1 MRVNLIGNFKANTG
15 LMQDAIILRGLLAN
29 VHGESVQIRKV
40 HHAMPQCGEAEI
52 NIFIEVM
59 NPSLI
64 SYAGKNIWIPNTE
77 WTYRTWIPYLKMVDE
92 IWVKTRE
99 ARDIFSKF
107 SSNVHYIE
115 WTSIDKVYCEK
126 KNYSKGIV
134 LVGKNMYRNPKPTL
148 QAYVQILKTNPVL
161 FNLLP
166 HLYIPFHPNHIKFF
180 FPPELSDKVTLLDKE
195 LSESEYDNLLK
206 ECGLAICTSAS
217 EGFGHAVNE
226 AMSSG
231 CNLIV
236 SNIPPFIDLTENRG
250 LFIAT
255 KEKIEH
261 PSCLGN
267 IVDVNVHDLMLKFQG
282 YVNASFKAKENISER
297 NREIYEARHS
307 RFVRGMQT
315 RLENLK
321 VEEYVLAKTF
331 PAESE
336 LPDVSIV
343 TLTYNRR
350 IFMPLAQYCYMI
362 QSYPENKL
370 EWVIVDDGEDS
381 IEDTLIGISNVKYV
395 RLDSKTS
402 IGEKRNIG
410 VRSAMY
416 DTIVMMDDD
425 DVYPNN
431 SILHRVAMMGKEPKK
446 QCVFTTTIPCYDIQ
460 KHISFMNVPPYGLPM
475 AQRVSEASLAFTR
488 QFWEDRKFSDIQ
500 IAEGNAFIH
509 GREEMCREVSPQE
522 VIVSLVHSKN
532 TSARKVPDGE
542 PNGCHYGFND
552 QLFAVVSE
560 IGNQLNISC
569 QTESGGGGGGSSC
582 ATCGDGDQQTEQHH
596 PEQPGHHHPPSRDHH
611 HASLDQPSQACD
623 EPSSS

>member
-1 MRVNLIGNFKANTG
+1 
-15 LMQDAIILRGLLAN
+15 MQDAMILRGLLAN

-40 HHAMPQCGEAEI
+40 HHSMPQCAEAEI
-52 NIFIEVM
+52 NIFIEVI

-64 SYAGKNIWIPNTE
+64 SYAAKNIWIPNTE

-99 ARDIFSKF
+99 ARDIFSKLT
-107 SSNVHYIE
+107 SNVHYIE
-115 WTSIDKVYCEK
+115 WTSIDKVYHEK
-126 KNYSKGIV
+126 KNYNKGIV
-134 LVGKNMYRNPKPTL
+134 LVGKNMNRNPKPVL
-148 QAYVQILKTNPVL
+148 QAYLKIKETNL
-161 FNLLP
+161 NLYDML
-166 HLYIPFHPNHIKFF
+166 
-180 FPPELSDKVTLLDKE
+180 PELVIPYNPDHVQFYFPDNLQDKITPMSKV
-195 LSESEYDNLLK
+195 LSESEYDDLLK
-206 ECGLAICTSAS
+206 ECGLAICSSAT

-250 LFIAT
+250 LFIAI

-261 PSCLGN
+261 PIFFGN
-267 IVDVNVHDLMLKFQG
+267 LVDVDVHDLIMKLKG
-282 YVNASFKAKENISER
+282 YVDTRIKAKEHISER
-297 NREIYEARHS
+297 NREIYESRHS
-307 RFVRGMQT
+307 RFIRGIQK
-315 RLENLK
+315 RLEDLK
-321 VEEYVLAKTF
+321 PDEYVLAKTF

-362 QSYPENKL
+362 QSYPESKL

-395 RLDSKTS
+395 RLDSKRS

-410 VRSAMY
+410 VQSAMY

-475 AQRVSEASLAFTR
+475 AQRVSEASLAFSR

-532 TSARKVPDGE
+532 TSARKVPEGE

-569 QTESGGGGGGSSC
+569 QTESGGGGGGSSSQ
-582 ATCGDGDQQTEQHH
+582 TCGDGDHRPGVETQTQTQTHPH
-596 PEQPGHHHPPSRDHH
+596 PEDHHH